1 MKRIEISPKDA
12 AAIIEAAAKIE
23 TRNNWSLNNGRAV
36 GFSRGLADPGTYCP
50 DGFTPDPDD
59 AGWVKVGY
67 AANCN
72 NGGSWFARRG
82 DLDSI
87 HPQLA
92 AWCLHHTST
101 IDTAALPF
109 DTVVRRFV
117 EASWCERA
125 DACIWV
131 RETLQARAEGFKPHF
146 GTRLPVAI
154 TIAEAA
160 RRTGLSEACV
170 AKRLKNYYSSA
181 GDLQRWVPPIAGP
194 WDVEEFVT
202 LASVDKFVDHVA
214 SLRAR
219 VGKGWPDELRHYE
232 RKLLALIDNE

>member
-72 NGGSWFARRG
+72 NGGSWFARRE

-92 AWCLHHTST
+92 AWCSHHDAST
-101 IDTAALPF
+101 N
-109 DTVVRRFV
+109 
-117 EASWCERA
+117 
-125 DACIWV
+125 
-131 RETLQARAEGFKPHF
+131 
-146 GTRLPVAI
+146 
-154 TIAEAA
+154 
-160 RRTGLSEACV
+160 RRTTVSTGERPCLLCLCGASTTQPTAGGLRRGLPCGRTNSRRC
-170 AKRLKNYYSSA
+170 YS
-181 GDLQRWVPPIAGP
+181 
-194 WDVEEFVT
+194 
-202 LASVDKFVDHVA
+202 
-214 SLRAR
+214 
-219 VGKGWPDELRHYE
+219 WPRSQL
-232 RKLLALIDNE
+232 